1 MALQSD
7 PYSTNITSLPVA
19 NQTNQTMSSPN
30 FNKMYQNDPTPLVNA
45 NSPVENYD
53 NNIMA
58 ANEALGGS
66 FGSNF

>member
-1 MALQSD
+1 
-7 PYSTNITSLPVA
+7 
-19 NQTNQTMSSPN
+19 MSSPN